1 MTRTVTAGGPQGRGV
16 WDRAYDK
23 FGFGALFRWHQR
35 EEIRRSFV
43 CITKQPFEIGE
54 IGTRIVPTSAVCNLL
69 RSLCDRYAQTLKSEC
84 GTLWTSRIW
93 MMDGWECAVEMCQ
106 ARNGKKRERERNG
119 KGTRSFLSRSSIF
132 GHPFFS
138 RFWPKS

>member
-1 MTRTVTAGGPQGRGV
+1 MDVPVA
-16 WDRAYDK
+16 
-23 FGFGALFRWHQR
+23 
-35 EEIRRSFV
+35 SFV
-43 CITKQPFEIGE
+43 LLMQRRLFPTTVFSLGPFHEFK
-54 IGTRIVPTSAVCNLL
+54 SA
-69 RSLCDRYAQTLKSEC
+69 A
-84 GTLWTSRIW
+84 
-93 MMDGWECAVEMCQ
+93 EMCQ